1 MFFGSTSMFIDHGG
15 ESGDTTAGRD
25 GEWKLVKLDALRRIA
40 TTDDRP
46 AIPQFVIYRAVV
58 AAERAGDRS
67 VNFPPHG
74 VIRPDHVPA
83 NPHVH
88 DGRPYISNLSFLAH
102 SLTLSTV

>member
-1 MFFGSTSMFIDHGG
+1 MFFGSASTVI
-15 ESGDTTAGRD
+15 TTAGRNS
-25 GEWKLVKLDALRRIA
+25 EWRLAKVDALRRIA
-40 TTDDRP
+40 MPDDRT

-58 AAERAGDRS
+58 AAERTWDRS
-67 VNFPPHG
+67 VDFPPHG

-88 DGRPYISNLSFLAH
+88 DGRPYIPNLSFLAH